1 MTLTIEVWKSATRW
15 PPQRWSWRARAANG
29 RIVATSG
36 ENYVNRADCIAMA
49 HKIFEGTTSVSFVI
63 LEEGAG
69 KERGRIEGSTG
80 AFLGGNDGD
89 AA

>member
-1 MTLTIEVWKSATRW
+1 
-15 PPQRWSWRARAANG
+15 
-29 RIVATSG
+29 
-36 ENYVNRADCIAMA
+36 MA